1 MELSW
6 STFVF
11 EIINFLILVWI
22 LKRCLYQPVLGVIAR
37 RREGV
42 EKTLADAQALKAEAE
57 ALQDQ
62 YRRRLADW
70 EQEKAQAWEALQ
82 REINAERNRQMEQ
95 LQTTLAQERERDRIL
110 EVRRLEELARRQEEA
125 AIVLAGRFAQRLLER
140 LAGPELEARLID
152 ATLEDLAQ
160 LPAERREALQT
171 AYENDTVPLQISGAY
186 PLDEARKER
195 LQQALHRLLGRTAD
209 CRFNQAPELIAGLR
223 ITLGSWVVRAN
234 LHDELHFFTEI
245 AHARP

>member
-1 MELSW
+1 MELSG

-22 LKRCLYQPVLGVIAR
+22 LKRFLYQPVLGVIAR

-42 EKTLADAQALKAEAE
+42 EKTLADAQVLKAEAE

-82 REINAERNRQMEQ
+82 REINAERSRQLEQ
-95 LQTTLAQERERDRIL
+95 LQTDLARERERNRIL
-110 EVRRLEELARRQEEA
+110 EARRLEELARRQEEA

-152 ATLEDLAQ
+152 ATLEDLTQ

-186 PLDEARKER
+186 PLDEARKAR
-195 LQQALHRLLGRTAD
+195 LQQALQRLLGRTVD

-234 LHDELHFFTEI
+234 LHDELHFFTEM